1 MQQIIVYRNPAE
13 AAFWNTIMSADNIFP
28 IFVGVVV
35 FFAVLL
41 ITDSI
46 LYKSK
51 HRVTYTILRHSYFSP
66 IVGAICGIFTV
77 WYMWI

>member
-1 MQQIIVYRNPAE
+1 MQEIIVYRNPAE

-41 ITDSI
+41 ITDS
-46 LYKSK
+46 LVRKSK
-51 HRVTYTILRHSYFSP
+51 IRAIYNLRNSYVSL

>member
-1 MQQIIVYRNPAE
+1 MQEIIVYRNPAE

-28 IFVGVVV
+28 IIAGVVV

-41 ITDSI
+41 ITDS
-46 LYKSK
+46 LVRKSK
-51 HRVTYTILRHSYFSP
+51 IRAIYTLSNSYVSL
-66 IVGAICGIFTV
+66 IVGAICGIFTA

>member
-46 LYKSK
+46 VRKSK
-51 HRVTYTILRHSYFSP
+51 IRAIYNLRNSYFP
-66 IVGAICGIFTV
+66 LIVSAICGIFTV